1 VCRLAKYAAAMAFER
16 ISREPTIMAGV
27 PCIKGTRLPVATVVA
42 YVAEGQSPEE
52 IAREFPQLTVADV
65 LEALTFAA
73 ETLRER
79 EIPLSTSA

>member
-1 VCRLAKYAAAMAFER
+1 MAYER
-16 ISREPTIMAGV
+16 ITRDPMVMAGV

-42 YVAEGQSPEE
+42 YIAEGQSPDE
-52 IAREFPQLTVADV
+52 IVRDFPQLTLADV
-65 LEALTFAA
+65 SEALTFAA

>member
-1 VCRLAKYAAAMAFER
+1 MAFER
-16 ISREPTIMAGV
+16 ISRDPMVMAGV

-42 YVAEGQSPEE
+42 YVAEGQSPDE
-52 IAREFPQLTVADV
+52 IARDFPQLSAADV
-65 LEALTFAA
+65 LEALAFAA